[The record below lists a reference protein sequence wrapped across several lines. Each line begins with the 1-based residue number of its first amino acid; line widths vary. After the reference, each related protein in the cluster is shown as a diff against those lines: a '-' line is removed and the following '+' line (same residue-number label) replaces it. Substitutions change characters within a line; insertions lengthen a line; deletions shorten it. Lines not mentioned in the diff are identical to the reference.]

1 MFDVVMVTLLLAL
14 TGFAFL
20 DSLDLLL
27 VGVTVAIVYDSKLGR
42 RSPLPGGLSFV
53 AGVFAMTTT
62 FGICAVLGITWLTS
76 LLGFE
81 LTPTIRYWGEL
92 AVGAVL
98 LVLAVLP
105 SGARRAP
112 PAWATRARRRPWVL
126 ALVGV
131 AIGFAQAPT
140 AVPYLAGLAMLSAHD
155 PLPPLWPLI
164 IVAYCALALLPPLL
178 ILALSL
184 RDSARARRVYRA
196 IVRTLTRYGPL
207 SVRIIFGL
215 LGIALIT
222 DAIVHHTHL
231 W

>member
-1 MFDVVMVTLLLAL
+1 MVTLLLAL

-27 VGVTVAIVYDSKLGR
+27 VGVTVAIVYDSKLAR

-62 FGICAVLGITWLTS
+62 FGICAVLGINWLTS
-76 LLGFE
+76 LIGFE

-92 AVGAVL
+92 AVGATL
-98 LVLAVLP
+98 LLFSVLP
-105 SGARRAP
+105 AGARRDP
-112 PAWATRARRRPWVL
+112 PEWATRARRRPWVL

-155 PLPPLWPLI
+155 PLPTLWPLI
-164 IVAYCALALLPPLL
+164 IVSYCAVALLPPLL
-178 ILALSL
+178 ILALST
-184 RDSARARRVYRA
+184 RGSARARRTYRT
-196 IVRTLTRYGPL
+196 IVRALTRYGPL

-215 LGIALIT
+215 LGAALIT
-222 DAIVHHTHL
+222 DAMIHHAHL